1 MSPFRAPFTYVRTR
15 DLFAAQRV
23 ILESDDDPL
32 HAKSRAAAT
41 RLPAALPLS
50 VTLRKI
56 FDIRCI
62 GVVGTTRRTIRRFGA
77 ESIFAKVEKRAQLI
91 EIAASD
97 DDSR

>member
-32 HAKSRAAAT
+32 HAKSRAAT

-62 GVVGTTRRTIRRFGA
+62 GVVGKTRRTITRFGA